1 MWRRARGRLAIV
13 VALGA
18 AMLSRAP
25 AGDGCALGS
34 SGRIKCWRSPVRGAW
49 EGVYRSLV
57 GSGTRL
63 CALTVD
69 GRVECDREWP
79 FLKP

>member
-1 MWRRARGRLAIV
+1 MGRSIRSRGDPEERARKE
-13 VALGA
+13 
-18 AMLSRAP
+18 
-25 AGDGCALGS
+25 
-34 SGRIKCWRSPVRGAW
+34 SGELVRGAW
-49 EGVYRSLV
+49 DGAYRSLT
-57 GSGTRL
+57 GTSTRL

>member
-1 MWRRARGRLAIV
+1 MWARARGRLAIV
-13 VALGA
+13 
-18 AMLSRAP
+18 
-25 AGDGCALGS
+25 
-34 SGRIKCWRSPVRGAW
+34 
-49 EGVYRSLV
+49 VYRSLV